1 MVLDPLQAYLGD
13 GNELNRADG
22 VRPML
27 KQLASV
33 AERTGCAIVMVGHM
47 NKASGS
53 KSIYRGLGSIDIT
66 AVARS
71 VLLVGRIKNYP
82 SVRVMAQ
89 VKNSL
94 APEGRPI
101 AFEIHE
107 DSSVHWIGEY
117 DITVDELLNGDSDAS
132 SDSGKIPMV
141 MEKLTELLSGES
153 VPCMRVYEA
162 FREMDVG
169 KRTVDRAKKSLGVQ
183 SVKRAD
189 GWYWML

>member
-1 MVLDPLQAYLGD
+1 
-13 GNELNRADG
+13 
-22 VRPML
+22 
-27 KQLASV
+27 
-33 AERTGCAIVMVGHM
+33 M

-71 VLLVGRIKNYP
+71 ILLVGRIKNDP

-132 SDSGKIPMV
+132 FDSGKVPMV

-153 VPCMRVYEA
+153 VPCVRIYEV
-162 FREMDVG
+162 FREMNVG

-189 GWYWML
+189 GWHWRL

>member
-1 MVLDPLQAYLGD
+1 MQAYLGD

-71 VLLVGRIKNYP
+71 VLLVGRIKNDP

-94 APEGRPI
+94 REGRPI

-132 SDSGKIPMV
+132 SDSGKVPMV

-153 VPCMRVYEA
+153 VQR
-162 FREMDVG
+162 
-169 KRTVDRAKKSLGVQ
+169 SWL
-183 SVKRAD
+183 
-189 GWYWML
+189 